1 MGTGYRRGVALACR
15 HGRRRHR
22 RDAPHRPLD
31 VRGARLLAG
40 CMGLGGGWD
49 HGHRRRALRARSL
62 RLLARAP
69 APQRGGQPDPLGHR
83 PPGRAAGAPPGPAD
97 RLGRPGGPCST
108 RWWTRGWCG
117 RRSQQPRP
125 GAAGGFAGTHPAAV
139 GGRPGAAE
147 PGPPAVGGG
156 RRARQHRRSSR
167 GRGGGAGGARGI
179 GGAGAGPGVR
189 WSAGGTPGG
198 SVATPRWPRQQPR
211 RRPPRSWPTWPP
223 RTARRASPWCSS
235 GCRRTRRASRRWWG
249 PPRRGG
255 WCLRG
260 RRGRAGPPGP

>member
-1 MGTGYRRGVALACR
+1 MVDAATAVTHPTGPSTCVGPACSPGAWGWAAGGTTGTDAAPFERGRYDSSPEHV
-15 HGRRRHR
+15 HR
-22 RDAPHRPLD
+22 SVEASLTRLGTDHLD
-31 VRGARLLAG
+31 VLLV
-40 CMGLGGGWD
+40 
-49 HGHRRRALRARSL
+49 HR
-62 RLLARAP
+62 
-69 APQRGGQPDPLGHR
+69 PDPLTDS
-83 PPGRAAGAPPGPAD
+83 AA
-97 RLGRPGGPCST
+97 LGGPCST

-117 RRSQQPRP
+117 RRSQQPRL
-125 GAAGGFAGTHPAAV
+125 GAAGGFAGTHRAAV